1 MSRLTIPDSFA
12 NLPASVEKI
21 QKLYAKESINAAML
35 VELLEKEPILSANI
49 LKLVNSAHYGLSR
62 KVTSVNHAVMLL
74 GSTIIRGI
82 VLASVLKKSFP
93 IDLSPYGINI
103 DLFDKISI
111 LRSKLA
117 TLWLKESQFDHA
129 NLSSAAFLMESGKII
144 LAHEIVKNGLLSE
157 FSQLVE
163 RSGVCAAEEEIFLLS
178 SYEAAAKLFHSWHFS
193 EEFVELI
200 AGIADPQSASQSILR
215 IAVDLINTEAILT
228 QESINAA
235 YKTAQERNLEAEKLL
250 YAVEKIQKELL

>member
-144 LAHEIVKNGLLSE
+144 LANEIVKSGSIEEFVLLI
-157 FSQLVE
+157 E
-163 RSGVCAAEEEIFLLS
+163 RSGVCGAERELFLLS
-178 SYEAAAKLFHSWHFS
+178 SYEAAAKLFKSWLFS
-193 EEFVELI
+193 DEFVELI
-200 AGIADPQSASQSILR
+200 AGVAEPQTPSQQILR
-215 IAVDLINTEAILT
+215 ILVDLINTQDIFDE
-228 QESINAA
+228 ESVNAA
-235 YKTAQERNLEAEKLL
+235 HALALEMDLEAKMLLQAIEKMKKDG
-250 YAVEKIQKELL
+250 V